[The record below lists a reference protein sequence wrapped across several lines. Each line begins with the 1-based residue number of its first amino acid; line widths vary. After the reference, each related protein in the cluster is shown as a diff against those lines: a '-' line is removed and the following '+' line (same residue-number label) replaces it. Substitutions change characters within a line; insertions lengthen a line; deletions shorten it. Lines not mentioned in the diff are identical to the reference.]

1 MLEHCTL
8 AQWQTNS
15 ACWHATSSSP
25 TGPFANESQVVGPF
39 SHNCLVRRAA
49 DKTFLLFHIGDGG
62 ESRQQTPGGSDG
74 SSAVRV
80 ETSGVL
86 PREIHQISLVRC
98 ITHGVRPV

>member
-1 MLEHCTL
+1 MRHCCTDEMKVLLL
-8 AQWQTNS
+8 AFSWSVDDAAVAARVQVGSLN
-15 ACWHATSSSP
+15 P
-25 TGPFANESQVVGPF
+25 NGP
-39 SHNCLVRRAA
+39 
-49 DKTFLLFHIGDGG
+49 DGDGGENKRLKHGGGGGGGGG

-98 ITHGVRPV
+98 ITHGVRPA